1 MGRCGHIVILAGLVL
16 IVGMCPVQSQWTER
30 GVQVSVGLGEQKDP
44 IIISDSG
51 GGAIVAWAYYP
62 GQYGDGQADIYAQ
75 RISTDGSLLWAQN
88 GILVC
93 AADSLQYRPNMAAD
107 GKHGAI
113 VVWQDRREADEN
125 IYAQRVRGDGSL
137 VWTLDGV
144 PISTAPGA
152 QRGPCIASDGM
163 GGAYIAWQDRRNGA
177 DEIYAQRVDSNGTPL
192 WIGEGVQICAVPEG
206 HFADY
211 DYPEIIFDG
220 AGGAIIAWVD
230 TRTNKYK
237 VFAQKMDGN
246 GQIQW
251 APGGVEVS
259 TTPAAQEYQKL
270 VSDGRG
276 GTIISWRQERL
287 DISSHYNIYA
297 QHIDSLGNGCWGEA
311 GAAICSG
318 DWRCSWPD
326 PVADGEGG
334 AIISW
339 EDMRTGQTDIYI
351 QRIDSDGHTLW
362 AADGMPLCDD
372 PSAQGSPAS
381 VSDGSGGAIT
391 LWFDFRVYPGEIY
404 PGVTYVQKTGHDG
417 TVCWAEDGVPLQSP
431 QWVAQATC
439 LASDGNG
446 GAIIPWEETWVDE
459 DGRNIFAKKINGDG
473 SIPVPTLLQHYYAG
487 LSGEGIMLNWI
498 LSEELP
504 ALSFII
510 SRKKEIGAFF
520 EELPGAYIVKEG
532 ATFTFVDRS
541 CEPGS
546 SYRYRVSAVVGGE
559 RRLLFETDLIEM
571 PRLSLSLY
579 QNYPNPFTAGTC
591 ISYYLPEDADV
602 RLEVYDSAGRRI
614 AVLAKGHQ
622 EKGRHDVDWSPRSA
636 GKRPMSSGVYY
647 YRLVAGK
654 ESFTRKMT
662 IMR

>member
-1 MGRCGHIVILAGLVL
+1 VGRCGHIVVLAGLVL
-16 IVGMCPVQSQWTER
+16 IVGMCPVLGQWTER
-30 GVQVSVGLGEQKDP
+30 GVQVSGGLGEQKDP

-51 GGAIVAWAYYP
+51 GGAIVVWAYYP

-75 RISTDGSLLWAQN
+75 RISSDGSLLWAQN
-88 GILVC
+88 GIPVC
-93 AADSLQYRPNMAAD
+93 AADTLQYRPNMAAD

-113 VVWQDRREADEN
+113 VVWQDRRDIDDN

-137 VWTLDGV
+137 VWTLDV
-144 PISTAPGA
+144 AICTAPGV

-177 DEIYAQRVDSNGTPL
+177 DETYAQRVDSNGTLL
-192 WIGEGVQICAVPEG
+192 WIDDGVQVCAVPEG

-237 VFAQKMDGN
+237 VVAQMMDGN
-246 GQIQW
+246 GQLQW

-259 TTPAAQEYQKL
+259 MTALDQEYQKL
-270 VSDGRG
+270 IADGRG
-276 GTIISWRQERL
+276 GAIISWRQKGM
-287 DISSHYNIYA
+287 DVWYHDNVFA
-297 QHIDSLGNGCWGEA
+297 QRIDSLGNICWGDT

-318 DWRCSWPD
+318 NWYCSWPD

-362 AADGMPLCDD
+362 AADGMALCDD
-372 PSAQGSPAS
+372 PSAQGAPAS

-417 TVCWAEDGVPLQSP
+417 TVCWAGGGVPLQSP

-473 SIPVPTLLQHYYAG
+473 TIPVPTLLQHYGAV
-487 LSGEGIMLNWI
+487 LSREGITLNWI
-498 LSEELP
+498 LSEDLP
-504 ALSFII
+504 TISFTI
-510 SRKKEIGAFF
+510 SRKKENGGFF
-520 EELPGAYIVKEG
+520 EELPSVHVMREG
-532 ATFTFVDRS
+532 VTFTFVDRS

-546 SYRYRVSAVVGGE
+546 GYGYRVTVVEGE
-559 RRLLFETDLIEM
+559 KRRLLFETDLIEM
-571 PRLSLSLY
+571 PRLPPSLY
-579 QNYPNPFTAGTC
+579 QNYPNPFTSGTN
-591 ISYYLPEDADV
+591 ISYYLSEAADV
-602 RLEVYDSAGRRI
+602 RLEVFDSAGRRL
-614 AVLAKGHQ
+614 AVLVEGYQ
-622 EKGRHDVDWSPRSA
+622 EKGRHDVDWSPPCT